1 MDVHEVR
8 LAFPAAVLFEDA
20 WGDPGCGD
28 SGGTTV
34 AGRARGELFDRTADG
49 GGPRLEAGVG
59 EGAGGY
65 DDGHDGYNGH
75 NELGGYDGIGVA
87 ARRTSSLLE
96 QSGALGGLSV
106 SFEDVAFVYPSR
118 REAGRILDGFNL
130 ELKAGDHV
138 GVIGSSGSGKSTLFR
153 FLLTQPTHYDHPIG
167 PTHSCTGP
175 DHRS

>member
-1 MDVHEVR
+1 MVVR
-8 LAFPAAVLFEDA
+8 
-20 WGDPGCGD
+20 G
-28 SGGTTV
+28 
-34 AGRARGELFDRTADG
+34 DG
-49 GGPRLEAGVG
+49 GDGSVGFSGDVGGAGSEIDSEGVG

-75 NELGGYDGIGVA
+75 NEFGGYGGIGVA

-96 QSGALGGLSV
+96 QSGVLGGLSV

-153 FLLTQPTHYDHPIG
+153 FLLTQPTYYDHPIG
-167 PTHSCTGP
+167 PTHSRTAHSRTGP